1 MSELLDRQLKFPLML
16 AKLIIHAYEMGYEI
30 TLGEGYDD
38 DGIGHMAGSTHYV
51 KLAQDLNLFKNK
63 VWLKDGTGHDKLHDY
78 WDSLGGAKRI
88 PNDLNHYSLEYQGR
102 R

>member
-1 MSELLDRQLKFPLML
+1 MSELLDKQLRFPLML
-16 AKLIIHAYEMGYEI
+16 AKLIMYAYDQGYEI

-38 DGIGHMAGSTHYV
+38 DNTGHMKGSTHYV
-51 KLAQDLNLFKNK
+51 KLAQDINLFKDK
-63 VWLKDGTGHDKLHDY
+63 VWLKDGTGHDVLHDY

-88 PNDLNHYSLEYQGR
+88 AKDLNHYSLEYQGR